1 MVFANVKFLRDLDWT
16 KVHLKT
22 VLHADRTVF
31 HAIREDAQYALRDFW
46 SVPKVTAISS
56 RQGIPPAMQAA
67 KVAFQAKKTAALLVT
82 TLIIASAQTIA
93 VASALQHI
101 QTITILYKTQ
111 L

>member
-1 MVFANVKFLRDLDWT
+1 
-16 KVHLKT
+16 
-22 VLHADRTVF
+22 
-31 HAIREDAQYALRDFW
+31 
-46 SVPKVTAISS
+46 
-56 RQGIPPAMQAA
+56 MQAA
-67 KVAFQAKKTAALLVT
+67 KVASQPKKIAALLVT